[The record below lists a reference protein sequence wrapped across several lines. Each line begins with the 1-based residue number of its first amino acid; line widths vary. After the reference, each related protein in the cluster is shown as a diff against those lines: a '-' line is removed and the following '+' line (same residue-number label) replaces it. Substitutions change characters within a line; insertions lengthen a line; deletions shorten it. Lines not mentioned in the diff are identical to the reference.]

1 MKLRTLHCLHL
12 LLHPVITSY
21 YFRFASVDISFG
33 NHGEDTAGLG
43 FPIPQ
48 MFFNPSGFKAY
59 YGHIGYYLP
68 IVVFMYTK
76 PGEAWQFDYVPLS
89 EPKVSNQREQS
100 LYFRAVHITP
110 GKTPQDPP
118 TVKLVFNDTYAYY
131 GSYNNYK
138 QYEQG
143 FYDTMRTQKTYWKNV
158 WDSEKKAVEI
168 ISSTIPGAILHW
180 QSMHSIV
187 KDMITRRDFYSP
199 SYGVYPG
206 YGIPGN
212 NGFQEIITVSLPV
225 ALEWGLFNYA
235 KGVLKNYLDYYW
247 FPSGNVRY
255 RGLEMAEVGRM
266 LTQVA
271 MYHRY
276 TGDDFFI
283 DYMDRING
291 SITMLMSRY
300 QNSLKLPKSD
310 PAYGLVTGND
320 EADLWH
326 VTVSGGHTEY
336 PFYSISAETIR
347 AFKDLGAVLIDI
359 GKQQSKSDLSSL
371 GNSMLNIA
379 PSMMTSL
386 RRSLDKAR
394 HSVGDNL
401 YCLPYAAGTNS
412 CTNIPKPSSVR
423 VSEPWR

>member
-1 MKLRTLHCLHL
+1 M
-12 LLHPVITSY
+12 
-21 YFRFASVDISFG
+21 DISFG
-33 NHGEDTAGLG
+33 NHGEDTASLG
-43 FPIPQ
+43 FPTPS

-59 YGHIGYYLP
+59 YGHIGYYYP

-76 PGEAWQFDYVPLS
+76 PGKVWQFDYVPVP
-89 EPKVSNQREQS
+89 ETKVPNQREQS
-100 LYFRAVHITP
+100 LFFRALHITA

-118 TVKLVFNDTYAYY
+118 RVKVVFNDTFAYY
-131 GSYNNYK
+131 GSYSNYK

-143 FYDTMRTQKTYWKNV
+143 FYDTMIAQKTYWKTV
-158 WDSEKKAVEI
+158 LASEKYRVEI
-168 ISSTIPGAILHW
+168 QSTTTPGRILFW
-180 QSMHSIV
+180 QTMHSIV
-187 KDMITRRDFYSP
+187 KDMITRRDFYFP

-225 ALEWGLFNYA
+225 ALEWGLFDYA

-247 FPSGNVRY
+247 FSSGNVRY

-276 TGDDFFI
+276 TGDHFFV
-283 DYMDRING
+283 DYMDKING
-291 SITMLMSRY
+291 SINMLMSRY
-300 QNSLKLPKSD
+300 QNSLKLPTSD

-320 EADLWH
+320 EADLWE
-326 VTVSGGHTEY
+326 VTVAGGHTEY
-336 PFYSISAETIR
+336 PFYSMSAETIR
-347 AFKDLGAVLIDI
+347 AFKDLGVVLVDL
-359 GKQQSKSDLSSL
+359 GKELSKPELSDL
-371 GNSMLNIA
+371 GNNMLTIA
-379 PSMMTSL
+379 PSMMSSL
-386 RRSLDKAR
+386 RKSLDKAR
-394 HSVGDNL
+394 HSVGDDL

-412 CTNIPKPSSVR
+412 CTNIPRPSSIR